1 MTERNWSLIDTQG
14 NPRMFADPTAALADF
29 RQPYP
34 GEGGQG
40 NELRGPG
47 FFDIDAGIDK
57 QWHIREDQT
66 LNFGWEVFNAVRF
79 DGALASNSFDLTS
92 STNFGVYNSTLTQP
106 RAMQFML
113 RYMF

>member
-1 MTERNWSLIDTQG
+1 MTERNWSLIDAQG

-34 GEGGQG
+34 GEGGQR

-57 QWHIREDQT
+57 HQKNWR
-66 LNFGWEVFNAVRF
+66 RF
-79 DGALASNSFDLTS
+79 PMATNWSLAERH
-92 STNFGVYNSTLTQP
+92 P
-106 RAMQFML
+106 RAEFETRVKQL
-113 RYMF
+113 RLTLETYAYSRELAV